1 MSIAWIRHGEKTYKN
16 GESPSG
22 RHNHDPPLKDNVRE
36 KVLIVCNRLD
46 HRFNC
51 PSKILCSPFTRTRET
66 AVLIQDFFYR
76 KYGYLTPI
84 YVDNDVSEFLG
95 WKHPQGAFADVSR
108 DTRSYINPILG
119 SEKLDDV
126 RDRSK
131 KHADSIQRQG
141 FTIVVTHGIVI
152 DYIHRHLTG
161 YGLRRV
167 KELRGITLNN
177 GIIRKI

>member
-16 GESPSG
+16 GEGPTG
-22 RHNHDPPLKDNVRE
+22 YHNHDPPLKPNVGE

-46 HRFNC
+46 QLFKC

-66 AVLIQDFFYR
+66 AILIQGFFYR
-76 KYGYLTPI
+76 KYGYSPPI
-84 YVDNDVSEFLG
+84 YIDNNVSEFLG
-95 WKHPQGAFADVSR
+95 WKHPQGTFADVSR
-108 DTRSYINPILG
+108 DTRSYITPILG
-119 SEKLDDV
+119 AEKLEDV
-126 RDRSK
+126 RERSK
-131 KHADSIQRQG
+131 KHTDSIQRQG

-152 DYIHRHLTG
+152 DYIHRYLTG

-167 KELRGITLNN
+167 KELRGITLNH